1 MSQPVLRQILATPKK
16 KEPKEEKEEKA
27 VKVKVKVAKQSKK

>member
-16 KEPKEEKEEKA
+16 KEPKEEKEEA
-27 VKVKVKVAKQSKK
+27 VKVKVKVTNKPKK

>member
-16 KEPKEEKEEKA
+16 KEPKEEKA
-27 VKVKVKVAKQSKK
+27 VKVEVKVAKKSKK